1 MGGRPGWPRA
11 ARGLI
16 AARHRPRPDHPR
28 VSRRIDLL
36 GVDELAEGEMRMVW
50 VDQTDPVLVVHV
62 NGEFQALQG
71 TCSHEYF
78 ELDRGFLTA
87 GTLTCA
93 LHLSRFDL
101 ADGEALDPPGGAA
114 ARGLPGGGRGRPGD
128 DRGARTGPLEVNEEA

>member
-1 MGGRPGWPRA
+1 MT
-11 ARGLI
+11 
-16 AARHRPRPDHPR
+16 
-28 VSRRIDLL
+28 RRIDLL

-50 VDQTDPVLVVHV
+50 VDQSQPVLVVRV
-62 NGEFQALQG
+62 SGEFRALQG

-101 ADGEALDPPGGAA
+101 ADGEALDPPAE
-114 ARGLPGGGRGRPGD
+114 LPLAIYPVVVEGGRVTIEVED
-128 DRGARTGPLEVNEEA
+128 GPLEVNEEA

>member
-1 MGGRPGWPRA
+1 MT
-11 ARGLI
+11 
-16 AARHRPRPDHPR
+16 
-28 VSRRIDLL
+28 RRIDLL

-62 NGEFQALQG
+62 NGDWHAMQG

-78 ELDRGFLTA
+78 ELDKGFLTA

-101 ADGEALDPPGGAA
+101 ADGEALDPPAE
-114 ARGLPGGGRGRPGD
+114 LPLAIYPVVVEDGRVSIEVRD
-128 DRGARTGPLEVNEEA
+128 GPLEVNES